1 MYCIKLGSEVLEL
14 SQGYNVADYME
25 MVEFFAIPWADY
37 FEGRITI
44 GRVLVEIDIKSI
56 ELFE

>member
-25 MVEFFAIPWADY
+25 MVEFFAIPWAEY

-44 GRVLVEIDIKSI
+44 GRVIVEIVIKSI
-56 ELFE
+56 